1 MNLISSFTFPLTLKF
16 YTVLRSLSP
25 PSTFPS
31 LRSRVSALPPPHP
44 RSMNTSAV
52 APMASSSPSSDAAKE
67 PGDLLVQYVVLRR
80 DLIDEWPLGS
90 TVTQGCHAA
99 VAAIWDHRDRIDTA
113 AYLSASNLDSMNKVT
128 LEVKGETQIRK
139 LAEKLTAEGIEHKLW
154 IEQPENIPTCL
165 ATRPYPKSFIASY
178 FKKIKLCK

>member
-1 MNLISSFTFPLTLKF
+1 
-16 YTVLRSLSP
+16 
-25 PSTFPS
+25 
-31 LRSRVSALPPPHP
+31 
-44 RSMNTSAV
+44 MNTSAV

-113 AYLSASNLDSMNKVT
+113 AYLSASNLDSMNKVCSMKCRNELYPSQWFIGVKEYYTQVT